1 MAQRD
6 YMPTDIMHRRVPL
19 PLSRCF
25 VLFGTAVLIATNFE
39 LLLTTAEMAGFAP
52 STDTNISPDM
62 RWEIVGSPASSSAT
76 DWKCQVLLGDHS
88 LYLSMGSEQWFA
100 FDLETHHGAG
110 FVAICDSDPN
120 HETNAR
126 RYLSLIARH
135 VGASLPAKLVRSRL

>member
-6 YMPTDIMHRRVPL
+6 SMPTDTMHRRVPL

-25 VLFGTAVLIATNFE
+25 VLFGTAILIATNLE
-39 LLLTTAEMAGFAP
+39 LLLRTAEMAGFVP
-52 STDTNISPDM
+52 STDTNITPDM
-62 RWEIVGSPASSSAT
+62 RWEIVGSLANSSAM
-76 DWKCQVLLGDHS
+76 DWKCHVMLGDHS
-88 LYLSMGSEQWFA
+88 LYLSMGPEQWFA

-126 RYLSLIARH
+126 RYLSSIAGH
-135 VGASLPAKLVRSRL
+135 VGANLAGKLVRSLL